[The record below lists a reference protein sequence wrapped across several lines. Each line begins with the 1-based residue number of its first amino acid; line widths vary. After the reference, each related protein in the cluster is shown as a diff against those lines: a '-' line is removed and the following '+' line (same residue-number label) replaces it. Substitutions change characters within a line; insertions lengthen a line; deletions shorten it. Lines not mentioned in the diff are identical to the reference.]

1 FIMNEMLTAANDN
14 AESIKETLT
23 TATNA
28 VGTTLSDEM
37 KSIWESGSGTN
48 AIVTKY
54 GEGFLSSMTTV
65 NSTLEG
71 IRSLVNSMVT
81 AAQQRAAAQAAAE
94 AAKAQQ
100 AVINNQPVTTPPANT
115 NNSNGNGG
123 GAGGGTPG

>member
-1 FIMNEMLTAANDN
+1 
-14 AESIKETLT
+14 
-23 TATNA
+23 
-28 VGTTLSDEM
+28 M
-37 KSIWESGSGTN
+37 KNIWESGSGTN

-71 IRSLVNSMVT
+71 IRNLVNSMVT

-100 AVINNQPVTTPPANT
+100 AAINNQVVSTTPPANT

-123 GAGGGTPG
+123 GAGGGTSGSFFIYKKDNYPKNRLRVDKLYCPL